1 MKHRANRRR
10 MSNKKFIAILSV
22 FVMLALTMVV
32 GCAVDGT
39 VAWLVSESESSVSTF
54 TLGDINIGLTESE
67 SGNQPLKIIP
77 GVAIGRSPKVTVDPN
92 SEACWL
98 FVKIEE
104 TNWPD
109 FSDANGT
116 AKVSYSVAGG
126 TDGWKALD
134 NHPGVY
140 YREVSAEAAQIG
152 AAYYVLAGDTGHPNG
167 VVTVSK
173 ELTKAEINSIASGT
187 QPQLSFTA
195 YAVQRDGID
204 DVATAWAAANNP

>member
-1 MKHRANRRR
+1 MKHCANRRR

-54 TLGDINIGLTESE
+54 TLGDINIKLTGESE
-67 SGNQPLKIIP
+67 SQPLKIIP
-77 GVAIGRSPKVTVDPN
+77 GVEIRRSLKVTVEPN

-98 FVKIEE
+98 FVKVEG

-109 FSDANGT
+109 FMEANGT
-116 AKVSYSVAGG
+116 ARKVSYSVVGEG
-126 TDGWKALD
+126 DGWKALND
-134 NHPGVY
+134 HPGVY
-140 YREVSAEAAQIG
+140 YREVSPTDEAG
-152 AAYYVLAGDTGHPNG
+152 AAYDVNC

-173 ELTKAEINSIASGT
+173 ELTKAEVSSIAAGT

-204 DVATAWAAANNP
+204 DAATAWAAANNP

>member
-54 TLGDINIGLTESE
+54 TLGDINIKLTGESE
-67 SGNQPLKIIP
+67 SQPLKIIP
-77 GVAIGRSPKVTVDPN
+77 GVEIKRSLKVTVEPN

-98 FVKIEE
+98 FVKVEG
-104 TNWPD
+104 TNWSHFP
-109 FSDANGT
+109 DANGT
-116 AKVSYSVAGG
+116 AKVSYSV
-126 TDGWKALD
+126 DVQNGWKAL
-134 NHPGVY
+134 NEHPGVY
-140 YREVSAEAAQIG
+140 YREVSAGDAQRG
-152 AAYYVLAGDTGHPNG
+152 DAYDVNCN
-167 VVTVSK
+167 VTVSQM
-173 ELTKAEINSIASGT
+173 LTKAEVDSIASGT

-195 YAVQRDGID
+195 YAVQRYSFED
-204 DVATAWAAANNP
+204 AAKAWEAANPAPANP

>member
-39 VAWLVSESESSVSTF
+39 VAWLVSESKSSVSTF
-54 TLGDINIGLTESE
+54 TLGDINIELTESE

-77 GVAIGRSPKVTVDPN
+77 GVDIKRSLKVTVEPN

-98 FVKIEE
+98 FVKVEG
-104 TNWPD
+104 TDWPACRD
-109 FSDANGT
+109 TNGT

-126 TDGWKALD
+126 IDGWKVLD
-134 NHPGVY
+134 NYNYPGVY
-140 YREVSAEAAQIG
+140 YREVSAKDAE
-152 AAYYVLAGDTGHPNG
+152 TGMEYDVNCN
-167 VVTVSK
+167 VTVSK
-173 ELTKAEINSIASGT
+173 ELTKAEINGIAGT

-195 YAVQRDGID
+195 YAVQRYGID
-204 DVATAWAAANNP
+204 DVAEAWKAANPAPANP

>member
-1 MKHRANRRR
+1 MKHHANRRR

-54 TLGDINIGLTESE
+54 TLGDININLTGESE
-67 SGNQPLKIIP
+67 SQPLKIIP
-77 GVAIGRSPKVTVDPN
+77 GVKIERSLKVTVEPN

-98 FVKIEE
+98 FVKVEGA
-104 TNWPD
+104 NWSHFP
-109 FSDANGT
+109 DANGT
-116 AKVSYSVAGG
+116 AKVSYSVDVQ
-126 TDGWKALD
+126 DGWTALN

-140 YREVSAEAAQIG
+140 YREVSAEAAQRG
-152 AAYYVLAGDTGHPNG
+152 DAYDVNCN
-167 VVTVSK
+167 VTVSQM
-173 ELTKAEINSIASGT
+173 LTKAEVDSIASGT
-187 QPQLSFTA
+187 QPKLSFTA

-204 DVATAWAAANNP
+204 DAVRAWEVANPDPANP

>member
-1 MKHRANRRR
+1 MKHRANSRR

-54 TLGDINIGLTESE
+54 TLGDININLTGESE
-67 SGNQPLKIIP
+67 SQPLKIIP
-77 GVAIGRSPKVTVDPN
+77 GVKIERSLKVTVEPN

-98 FVKIEE
+98 FVKVEGA
-104 TNWPD
+104 NWSHFP
-109 FSDANGT
+109 DANGT
-116 AKVSYSVAGG
+116 AKVSYSVDVQ
-126 TDGWKALD
+126 DGWTALN

-140 YREVSAEAAQIG
+140 YREVSAEAAQRG
-152 AAYYVLAGDTGHPNG
+152 DAYDVNCN
-167 VVTVSK
+167 VTVSQM
-173 ELTKAEINSIASGT
+173 LTKAEVDSIASGT
-187 QPQLSFTA
+187 QPKLSFTA

-204 DVATAWAAANNP
+204 DAVRAWEVANPDPANP

>member
-54 TLGDINIGLTESE
+54 TLGDINIKLTGESE
-67 SGNQPLKIIP
+67 SQPLKIIP
-77 GVAIGRSPKVTVDPN
+77 GVEIRRSLKVTVEPN

-98 FVKIEE
+98 FVKVEG
-104 TNWPD
+104 TNWPAFRD
-109 FSDANGT
+109 TNGT
-116 AKVSYSVAGG
+116 AKVSYSVNVPN
-126 TDGWKALD
+126 DWKALEG
-134 NHPGVY
+134 NPGVY
-140 YREVSAEAAQIG
+140 YREVPAENAKYG
-152 AAYYVLAGDTGHPNG
+152 VSYLVTG
-167 VVTVSK
+167 VVAVSE

-195 YAVQRDGID
+195 YAVQRDGIGD
-204 DVATAWAAANNP
+204 AATAWAAANNS

>member
-1 MKHRANRRR
+1 

-54 TLGDINIGLTESE
+54 TLGDINIKLTGESE
-67 SGNQPLKIIP
+67 SQPLKIIP
-77 GVAIGRSPKVTVDPN
+77 GVGIRRSLKVTVEPN

-98 FVKIEE
+98 FVKVEG
-104 TNWPD
+104 TNWP
-109 FSDANGT
+109 

-126 TDGWKALD
+126 TNDWKALD
-134 NHPGVY
+134 NYPGVY
-140 YREVSAEAAQIG
+140 YREVSAENAR
-152 AAYYVLAGDTGHPNG
+152 TGVEYDVNG
-167 VVTVSK
+167 VVAVSK
-173 ELTKAEINSIASGT
+173 ELTKADINSIASGT

-195 YAVQRDGID
+195 YAVQRDGIGD
-204 DVATAWAAANNP
+204 AATAWAAANNS

>member
-54 TLGDINIGLTESE
+54 TLGDINIKLTGESE
-67 SGNQPLKIIP
+67 SQPLKIIP
-77 GVAIGRSPKVTVDPN
+77 GVEIKRSLKVTVEPN

-98 FVKIEE
+98 FVKVEG
-104 TNWPD
+104 TNWSHFP
-109 FSDANGT
+109 DANGT
-116 AKVSYSVAGG
+116 AKVSYSV
-126 TDGWKALD
+126 DVQNGWKALD
-134 NHPGVY
+134 NYPGVY
-140 YREVSAEAAQIG
+140 YREVSAENAK
-152 AAYYVLAGDTGHPNG
+152 TGVEYDVNG
-167 VVTVSK
+167 VVAVSK
-173 ELTKAEINSIASGT
+173 ELTKAEVNSIASGT

-195 YAVQRDGID
+195 YAVQRYSFED
-204 DVATAWAAANNP
+204 AAKAWEAANPAPANP

>member
-39 VAWLVSESESSVSTF
+39 VAWLVSQSETSFSTF
-54 TLGDINIGLTESE
+54 TLGDINIGLTDI
-67 SGNQPLKIIP
+67 SGNQSPKIIP
-77 GVAIGRSPKVTVDPN
+77 GVEIRRSLSVTVDPN

-98 FVKIEE
+98 FVKVEG
-104 TNWPD
+104 TNWP
-109 FSDANGT
+109 

-126 TDGWKALD
+126 TGGWTALSGY
-134 NHPGVY
+134 PGVY
-140 YREVSAEAAQIG
+140 YCEVSAENAR
-152 AAYYVLAGDTGHPNG
+152 TGVEYDVNCN
-167 VVTVSK
+167 VTVSE
-173 ELTKAEINSIASGT
+173 ELTKTEVNSIASGP

-195 YAVQRDGID
+195 YAVQRDGIN
-204 DVATAWAAANNP
+204 DVTKAWEAANPAPANP

>member
-54 TLGDINIGLTESE
+54 TLGDININLTGESE
-67 SGNQPLKIIP
+67 SQPLKIIP
-77 GVAIGRSPKVTVDPN
+77 GVGIRRSLKVTVEPN

-98 FVKIEE
+98 FVKVEGA
-104 TNWPD
+104 NWSHFP
-109 FSDANGT
+109 DANGT
-116 AKVSYSVAGG
+116 AKVSYSVDVQ
-126 TDGWKALD
+126 DGWTAL
-134 NHPGVY
+134 NTHPGVY
-140 YREVSAEAAQIG
+140 YREVSAEAAQRG
-152 AAYYVLAGDTGHPNG
+152 DAYDVNCN
-167 VVTVSK
+167 VTVSQM
-173 ELTKAEINSIASGT
+173 LTKAEVNSIAAET
-187 QPQLSFTA
+187 QPKLSFTA

-204 DVATAWAAANNP
+204 DAVRAWEVANPAPANP

>member
-54 TLGDINIGLTESE
+54 TLGDINIKLTGESE
-67 SGNQPLKIIP
+67 SQPLKVIP
-77 GVAIGRSPKVTVDPN
+77 GVEIKRSLKVTVEPN

-98 FVKIEE
+98 FVKVEG
-104 TNWPD
+104 TNWSHFP
-109 FSDANGT
+109 DANGT
-116 AKVSYSVAGG
+116 AKVSYSV
-126 TDGWKALD
+126 DVQNGWIAL
-134 NHPGVY
+134 NGHPGVY
-140 YREVSAEAAQIG
+140 YREVSAEAAQRG
-152 AAYYVLAGDTGHPNG
+152 DAYDVNCN
-167 VVTVSK
+167 VTVSK
-173 ELTKAEINSIASGT
+173 ELTKADINSIASGT

-195 YAVQRDGID
+195 YAVQYDGIGD
-204 DVATAWAAANNP
+204 AATAWAAANNS

>member
-54 TLGDINIGLTESE
+54 TLGDINIKLTGESE
-67 SGNQPLKIIP
+67 SQPLKIIP
-77 GVAIGRSPKVTVDPN
+77 GVEITRSLKVTVDPN

-98 FVKIEE
+98 FVKVEE

-109 FSDANGT
+109 LKKTDGT
-116 AKVSYSVAGG
+116 TRKVSYSVNVPN
-126 TDGWKALD
+126 DWKALEG
-134 NHPGVY
+134 NPGVY
-140 YREVSAEAAQIG
+140 YREVSAEDAK
-152 AAYYVLAGDTGHPNG
+152 TGVEYDVNG
-167 VVTVSK
+167 VVAVSK
-173 ELTKAEINSIASGT
+173 ELTKAEVNSIASGT

-195 YAVQRDGID
+195 YAVQRYSFED
-204 DVATAWAAANNP
+204 AAKAWEAANPAPANP

>member
-54 TLGDINIGLTESE
+54 TLGDINIKLTEAESE
-67 SGNQPLKIIP
+67 SQSLKIIP
-77 GVAIGRSPKVTVDPN
+77 GVDIRRSLKVTVDPN

-98 FVKIEE
+98 FVKVEG
-104 TNWPD
+104 TNWSHFP
-109 FSDANGT
+109 DANGT

-126 TDGWKALD
+126 TDGWTALSG
-134 NHPGVY
+134 HPGVC
-140 YREVSAEAAQIG
+140 YREVSAENAK
-152 AAYYVLAGDTGHPNG
+152 TGMVYDVNCN
-167 VVTVSK
+167 VTVSQM
-173 ELTKAEINSIASGT
+173 LTKAEVNSIAAGT
-187 QPQLSFTA
+187 QPRLSFTA
-195 YAVQRDGID
+195 YAVQRLGID
-204 DVATAWAAANNP
+204 DAAAAWAAANNP

>member
-54 TLGDINIGLTESE
+54 TLGDINIALAEE
-67 SGNQPLKIIP
+67 SGGQPLKIIP
-77 GVAIGRSPKVTVDPN
+77 GVGIRRSLKVTVEPN

-98 FVKIEE
+98 FVKVEE
-104 TNWPD
+104 TNWPA
-109 FSDANGT
+109 FRDANGT
-116 AKVSYSVAGG
+116 AKVSYSV
-126 TDGWKALD
+126 DVQNGWTALSVSD
-134 NHPGVY
+134 YPGVY
-140 YREVSAEAAQIG
+140 YREVSAEDAK
-152 AAYYVLAGDTGHPNG
+152 TGMVYDVNCN
-167 VVTVSK
+167 VTVSQM
-173 ELTKAEINSIASGT
+173 LTKAEVDSIASGT

-195 YAVQRDGID
+195 YAVQRYSFED
-204 DVATAWAAANNP
+204 AAKAWEAANPAPANP

>member
-39 VAWLVSESESSVSTF
+39 VAWLVSESKSSVSTF
-54 TLGDINIGLTESE
+54 TLGDINIKLTGESE
-67 SGNQPLKIIP
+67 SQPLKIIP
-77 GVAIGRSPKVTVDPN
+77 GVGIRRSLKVTVDPN

-98 FVKIEE
+98 FVKVEG

-109 FSDANGT
+109 FMEANGT
-116 AKVSYSVAGG
+116 VRKVSYSVAGEG
-126 TDGWKALD
+126 DDWIALND
-134 NHPGVY
+134 HPGVY
-140 YREVSAEAAQIG
+140 YREVSAEDAK
-152 AAYYVLAGDTGHPNG
+152 TGVEYDVNCN
-167 VVTVSK
+167 VTVSQM
-173 ELTKAEINSIASGT
+173 LTKEEVNSIAAVET

-204 DVATAWAAANNP
+204 DAATAWAAANNP

>member
-54 TLGDINIGLTESE
+54 TLGDININLTGESE
-67 SGNQPLKIIP
+67 SQPLKIIP
-77 GVAIGRSPKVTVDPN
+77 GVKIERSLKVTVEPN

-98 FVKIEE
+98 FVKVEGA
-104 TNWPD
+104 NWSHFP
-109 FSDANGT
+109 DANGT
-116 AKVSYSVAGG
+116 AKVSYSVDVQ
-126 TDGWKALD
+126 DGWTAL
-134 NHPGVY
+134 NTHPGVY
-140 YREVSAEAAQIG
+140 YREVSAEAAQRG
-152 AAYYVLAGDTGHPNG
+152 DAYDVNCN
-167 VVTVSK
+167 VTVSQM
-173 ELTKAEINSIASGT
+173 LTKAEVNSIAAET
-187 QPQLSFTA
+187 QPKLSFTA

-204 DVATAWAAANNP
+204 DAVRAWEVANPAPANP

>member
-54 TLGDINIGLTESE
+54 TLGDINIKLTEAESE
-67 SGNQPLKIIP
+67 SQPLKIIP
-77 GVAIGRSPKVTVDPN
+77 GVEITRSLKVTVEPN

-98 FVKIEE
+98 FVKVEG
-104 TNWPD
+104 TNWSHFP
-109 FSDANGT
+109 DANGT

-126 TDGWKALD
+126 TDDWKALEG
-134 NHPGVY
+134 NPGVY
-140 YREVSAEAAQIG
+140 YREVSAEDAK
-152 AAYYVLAGDTGHPNG
+152 TGVEYDVNCN
-167 VVTVSK
+167 VTVSQM
-173 ELTKAEINSIASGT
+173 LTKAEVNSIAAET

-195 YAVQRDGID
+195 YAVQRDGIGD
-204 DVATAWAAANNP
+204 AATAWTAANNS

>member
-54 TLGDINIGLTESE
+54 TLGDINIKLTGESE
-67 SGNQPLKIIP
+67 SQPLKIIP
-77 GVAIGRSPKVTVDPN
+77 GVDIKRSLKVTVDPN

-98 FVKIEE
+98 FVKVEE
-104 TNWPD
+104 TNWSRFP
-109 FSDANGT
+109 DANGT
-116 AKVSYSVAGG
+116 AKVFYSV
-126 TDGWKALD
+126 DVQKGWIALSG
-134 NHPGVY
+134 HPGVY
-140 YREVSAEAAQIG
+140 YREVSAENAK
-152 AAYYVLAGDTGHPNG
+152 TGMVYDVNCN
-167 VVTVSK
+167 VTVSQM
-173 ELTKAEINSIASGT
+173 LTKAEVDSIASGT

-195 YAVQRDGID
+195 YAVQRDGIGD
-204 DVATAWAAANNP
+204 AATAWAAANNS

>member
-54 TLGDINIGLTESE
+54 TLGDININLTGESE
-67 SGNQPLKIIP
+67 SQPLKIIP
-77 GVAIGRSPKVTVDPN
+77 GVKIERSLKVTVEPS

-98 FVKIEE
+98 FVKVEG

-109 FSDANGT
+109 FMEANGT
-116 AKVSYSVAGG
+116 VRKVSYSVAGEG
-126 TDGWKALD
+126 DGWIAL
-134 NHPGVY
+134 NGHPGVY
-140 YREVSAEAAQIG
+140 YREVSAENAK
-152 AAYYVLAGDTGHPNG
+152 TGVEYDVNG
-167 VVTVSK
+167 VVAVSK
-173 ELTKAEINSIASGT
+173 ELTKAEVNSIAAGT

-195 YAVQRDGID
+195 YAVQRLGID
-204 DVATAWAAANNP
+204 DAAAAWAAANNP

>member
-54 TLGDINIGLTESE
+54 TLGDINIKLTGESE
-67 SGNQPLKIIP
+67 SQPLKIIP
-77 GVAIGRSPKVTVDPN
+77 GVGIRRSLKVTVDPN

-98 FVKIEE
+98 FVKVEG
-104 TNWPD
+104 TNWSHFP
-109 FSDANGT
+109 DANGT
-116 AKVSYSVAGG
+116 AKVSYSV
-126 TDGWKALD
+126 DVQNGWIAL
-134 NHPGVY
+134 NGHPGVY
-140 YREVSAEAAQIG
+140 YREVSAEDAK
-152 AAYYVLAGDTGHPNG
+152 TGVEYDVNG
-167 VVTVSK
+167 VVAVSE

-195 YAVQRDGID
+195 YAVQRDGIGD
-204 DVATAWAAANNP
+204 AATAWTAANNP

>member
-1 MKHRANRRR
+1 MKHRANRSR

-39 VAWLVSESESSVSTF
+39 VAWLVSKSETSVSTF
-54 TLGDINIGLTESE
+54 TLGDINIKLTGESE
-67 SGNQPLKIIP
+67 SQPLKIIP
-77 GVAIGRSPKVTVDPN
+77 GVKIRRSLKVTVEPN

-98 FVKIEE
+98 FVKVEG

-109 FSDANGT
+109 FMEANGT
-116 AKVSYSVAGG
+116 ARKVSYSVAGEG
-126 TDGWKALD
+126 DDWIALND
-134 NHPGVY
+134 HPGVY
-140 YREVSAEAAQIG
+140 YREVSPTDEAG
-152 AAYYVLAGDTGHPNG
+152 VAYDVNC

-173 ELTKAEINSIASGT
+173 ELTKANINSIASGT

-204 DVATAWAAANNP
+204 DAATAWAAANNP

>member
-54 TLGDINIGLTESE
+54 TLGDINIKLTGESE
-67 SGNQPLKIIP
+67 SQPLKIIP
-77 GVAIGRSPKVTVDPN
+77 GVEITRSLKVTVEPN

-98 FVKIEE
+98 FVKVEG
-104 TNWPD
+104 TNWSRFP
-109 FSDANGT
+109 DANGT
-116 AKVSYSVAGG
+116 AKVFYSV
-126 TDGWKALD
+126 DVQKGWIALND
-134 NHPGVY
+134 HPGVY
-140 YREVSAEAAQIG
+140 YREVSAGDAQTG
-152 AAYYVLAGDTGHPNG
+152 AMYDVNCN
-167 VVTVSK
+167 VTVSQM
-173 ELTKAEINSIASGT
+173 LTKAEVNSIASGT

-195 YAVQRDGID
+195 YAVQRYSFED
-204 DVATAWAAANNP
+204 AAKAWEAANPAPANP

>member
-54 TLGDINIGLTESE
+54 TLGDINIKLTGESE
-67 SGNQPLKIIP
+67 SQPLKIIP
-77 GVAIGRSPKVTVDPN
+77 GVDIKRSLKVTVDPN

-98 FVKIEE
+98 FVKVEGA
-104 TNWPD
+104 NWSHFP
-109 FSDANGT
+109 DANGT
-116 AKVSYSVAGG
+116 AKVSYSVDVQ
-126 TDGWKALD
+126 DGWTALN

-140 YREVSAEAAQIG
+140 YREVSAEAAQRG
-152 AAYYVLAGDTGHPNG
+152 DAYDVNCN
-167 VVTVSK
+167 VTVSQM
-173 ELTKAEINSIASGT
+173 LTKAEVDSIASGT
-187 QPQLSFTA
+187 QPKLSFTA

-204 DVATAWAAANNP
+204 DAVRAWEVANPDPANP